1 MELVELRILVAI
13 EKDVNVESIINEVVR
28 EIKTIPNYVS
38 DIHYISRIG
47 QLKVTRDNR
56 YDPHSDTNT
65 EDAWDLA
72 NEYREKIDKE
82 EGVEFYDERY

>member
-13 EKDVNVESIINEVVR
+13 EKDVDVESVINEVVR
-28 EIKTIPNYVS
+28 EIKTIPDYVS

-47 QLKVTRDNR
+47 QLKITRDER
-56 YDPHSDTNT
+56 YNPHSDTNT
-65 EDAWDLA
+65 SDAWDLA
-72 NEYREKIDKE
+72 DEYREKIDKE